1 MWVWKAVGLLVGG
14 MLAMQARADVWQ
26 GEVGGA
32 PVVMEW
38 SVNDDGTVDGRYF
51 YRKYHSD
58 IALTGTRDKQG
69 VLRLGENLGYDES
82 RVDLV
87 LRSEGNG
94 WVGEWRGPKAKR
106 ALPVK
111 LSLLAKSKRSGYGAE
126 EGADG
131 LSAYNRARV
140 AGLRLKPAGTKV
152 FQGYRLAWWVEP
164 ESRIRWFRVAS
175 GYPEATMIRL
185 NKVLENWQWRAVA
198 ASFDCDA
205 NDRGRGMAEYTQ
217 EVIPRLLTPR
227 VVSMSVETNYYCGG
241 AHPDFNDSP
250 LNLEVATGRDM
261 QLEDVLWLGRGKPQ
275 DARDA
280 KGKFRD
286 ANYEGKVLQPWL
298 ARTFGKLYPKE
309 MEGEDGNDCDY
320 HDAKNWNPAS
330 WYLTQEGVQIGAYFA
345 RAERAC
351 DDPGWSL
358 LPWALV
364 RKHPG
369 TLTSRLP

>member
-14 MLAMQARADVWQ
+14 MLALQARADVWQ

-111 LSLLAKSKRSGYGAE
+111 LSLLAKSELPGAAL
-126 EGADG
+126 GAGIDE
-131 LSAYNRARV
+131 LETYNRARL
-140 AGLRLKPAGTKV
+140 AGLRLKPAGYQA

-164 ESRIRWFRVAS
+164 VSKIRWFRLES
-175 GYPEATMIRL
+175 GYPADVMARL
-185 NKVLENWQWRAVA
+185 NRILEKRQWREVVD
-198 ASFDCDA
+198 SFECEA
-205 NDRGRGMAEYTQ
+205 GARGTDLGNYEQ
-217 EVIPRLLTPR
+217 KVIPRLLTR
-227 VVSMSVETNYYCGG
+227 GVLSMSIETEVFCGG
-241 AHPDFNDSP
+241 AHPDFGDAP
-250 LNLEVATGRDM
+250 LNLEVASGRVL

-275 DARDA
+275 GARDDN
-280 KGKFRD
+280 GQLRD
-286 ANYEGKVLQPWL
+286 DQYERKVLQPWL
-298 ARTFGKLYPKE
+298 ASTFGRLYPRE
-309 MEGEDGNDCDY
+309 MNNEDGGDCNYRDPEVWSPS
-320 HDAKNWNPAS
+320 N
-330 WYLTQEGVQIGAYFA
+330 WYLTPKGVQIGAFFP
-345 RAERAC
+345 RAEKAC

>member
-1 MWVWKAVGLLVGG
+1 MTAWKAVGALVGG
-14 MLAMQARADVWQ
+14 MMALQAHADVWQ

-58 IALTGTRDKQG
+58 IALTGKRDKQG
-69 VLRLGENLGYDES
+69 ALRLGENLGYDES

-87 LRSEGNG
+87 LRPEGAG

-106 ALPVK
+106 GLPVK
-111 LSLLAKSKRSGYGAE
+111 LSLLAKSKESGYGAE

-131 LSAYNRARV
+131 LSAYNHARV
-140 AGLRLKPAGTKV
+140 AGLRLKPAGVKV

-164 ESRIRWFRVAS
+164 ESRVRWFRLAS
-175 GYPEATMIRL
+175 GYPGATMARL
-185 NKVLENWQWRAVA
+185 NQALEQWQWRAVA
-198 ASFDCDA
+198 ASFDCEA

-217 EVIPRLLTPR
+217 EVIPHLLTPS
-227 VVSMSVETNYYCGG
+227 VLSMSVETSYFCGG
-241 AHPDFNDSP
+241 AHPDFSNST
-250 LNLEVATGRDM
+250 LNLEVASGRDM

-280 KGKFRD
+280 KGKLRD
-286 ANYEGKVLQPWL
+286 ASYESKVLRPWL
-298 ARTFGKLYPKE
+298 VRTFGELYPNE
-309 MEGEDGNDCDY
+309 MEGEDGSDCDY
-320 HDAKNWNPAS
+320 RDVENWNPAS
-330 WYLTQEGVQIGAYFA
+330 WYLTPEGVQIGAYFP
-345 RAERAC
+345 RVERAC

-358 LPWALV
+358 LPWSLV